1 VYHPKLNQRDSF
13 MTPLWSAVGAMDS
26 MGYFLRL
33 WYEVQPPR
41 FEIVN
46 GTAIHQHKLRIHDEY
61 GDHEDIEREM
71 VQFRTMPEPVFRFAD
86 PAFKL
91 DYFDAGMPCA
101 SLRLRHA
108 LGLTEAVIS
117 YRDIDL
123 DDSPPAVRAN
133 EYRAFQLVNFAD
145 PVDWSRTSGEAVDVR
160 RADGSAARQWRLIP
174 PNPVGRPNRV
184 YLRHD
189 FVPPAPLFRATGTPW
204 MLATDDLADKVM
216 RAGITDLAFL
226 DITSDRAQTELVFR
240 QLKI

>member
-1 VYHPKLNQRDSF
+1 
-13 MTPLWSAVGAMDS
+13 MTFLWTAVGAVDS
-26 MGYFLRL
+26 MQYFLRL
-33 WYEVQPPR
+33 WYELQPPQ

-61 GDHEDIEREM
+61 GDHEDAEREL
-71 VQFRTMPEPVFRFAD
+71 VQFRGMPKPVFRFAD

-101 SLRLRHA
+101 SSRLRRA

-123 DDSPPAVRAN
+123 DESPPAVRAN
-133 EYRAFQLVNFAD
+133 EYQAFQLVNFAD
-145 PVDWSRTSGEAVDVR
+145 PVDWNRTTGEVVDVR
-160 RADGSAARQWRLIP
+160 RADGSTGKQRRLIP
-174 PNPVGRPNRV
+174 PHPVGPPNRV
-184 YLRHD
+184 YWRDD

-204 MLATDDLADKVM
+204 MLATDDIADKVM

-226 DITSDRAQTELVFR
+226 DITSDRAQTKLVFR
-240 QLKI
+240 QL